1 MMTDNEELDME
12 EGEAQVMLNEEGDE
26 VDDGELSVM
35 SLMGLVATRGQETKP
50 MKLKGTLQGVP
61 ILLLVDSGATHNF
74 ISQKLVRAMGWQVEE
89 TTPLHIKLG
98 DGYKAKTQGECKGV
112 VIELEQIQI
121 EIDACLFDLDGIDIV
136 LGMAWLNTIGEMWV
150 DWPRQIMRF
159 RYDSQWVELRGAS
172 SVVNHHSALQSLLS
186 KTRICV
192 EGLCMT
198 AEGQVVGVP
207 GQQRVD
213 TVRLTQEQEME
224 VQGLLKEFQVVF
236 QEQKGLPPRRSH
248 EHVIHLLDG
257 QGLVNVRPYRY
268 SHHHKAEIEK
278 QVQEMLQ
285 LGIIRPSQS
294 AFSARRWV
302 IEIWLSPPMRRS

>member
-1 MMTDNEELDME
+1 MMTDDEELDME

-35 SLMGLVATRGQETKP
+35 SLMGFVTTRGQETKT

-159 RYDSQWVELRGAS
+159 RYDSQWVELMGAS

-213 TVRLTQEQEME
+213 TVRPTQEQEME
-224 VQGLLKEFQVVF
+224 VQGLSKEF
-236 QEQKGLPPRRSH
+236 
-248 EHVIHLLDG
+248 
-257 QGLVNVRPYRY
+257 
-268 SHHHKAEIEK
+268 
-278 QVQEMLQ
+278 
-285 LGIIRPSQS
+285 
-294 AFSARRWV
+294 
-302 IEIWLSPPMRRS
+302 